1 MAKWTG
7 TDPIVWAAKMKDI
20 PRDVINNFASEVY
33 SRIAER
39 TPVSDGTD
47 GYGRVIKDNGVRH
60 TGGQA
65 RNAWLPSL
73 DSPADGIPPGKDPS
87 GNQTLEKIRVVCE
100 SAKGDQSIFLTNN
113 LDYIKSLEF
122 GWYGKWDGDSFTPA
136 TTGKVIEGYSRQ
148 APEGMVGK
156 TLAQADQIF
165 ESVVEAAK
173 AKNE

>member
-1 MAKWTG
+1 
-7 TDPIVWAAKMKDI
+7 MKDA
-20 PRDVINNFASEVY
+20 PREAVNIFAFEVF
-33 SRIAER
+33 RRVVEK

-87 GNQTLEKIRVVCE
+87 GDQALEKITVVCK

-113 LDYIKSLEF
+113 LDYIKSLEY

-136 TTGKVIEGYSRQ
+136 TTGKVINGASRQ

-156 TLAQADQIF
+156 TLSQADQLF
-165 ESVVEAAK
+165 EKAVEI
-173 AKNE
+173 AKNRQ